1 MNKLII
7 GFVSAALLSV
17 AAPVNAALIYAG
29 ETLGLA
35 QAVARAQAQDPWLQ
49 GSMLEQ
55 QAYEASSLSAATQPD
70 PVVSLGFANL
80 PTDTFDF
87 DQEPMTQFKVGVTQR
102 FARGDTLDLSQQ
114 RLALKG
120 ANEYHRRADRLAQI
134 EARVS
139 SLWLDAYL
147 AAESVR
153 LIESDRGLFEYLVD
167 VAQSSY
173 TTALGRTRQQDLVRA
188 QLELTRLDD
197 RLAMLQQQADTA
209 AARLSEW
216 LGNEP
221 AFVDWRL
228 PDHANMSI
236 AGTEVALPVLNLSAP
251 PEFLRNEPL
260 DESWLSALLVAH
272 PAVQSMENT
281 ISVEHSGVALAQQ
294 KYKPQW
300 GVTASYGYRDD
311 DPMLG
316 DRADFFS
323 VGLTFDLPLFTGD
336 RQDQDVQSA
345 IARTEARRSDRSL
358 LLRTLRAQLE
368 TQRASYLRLRQRQE
382 IYATQLLGQMREQAQ
397 ASLTAYTNDDG
408 DFAEVVRARIA
419 ELNAKIDALAI
430 DVEIVRTAA
439 QLNYY
444 LDAPSYY
451 TTAQQGASS

>member
-1 MNKLII
+1 MNRFII
-7 GFVSAALLSV
+7 GLVSAALLSV
-17 AAPVNAALIYAG
+17 AASVNAALIYAG

-35 QAVARAQAQDPWLQ
+35 QAVARAQAGDPWLQ
-49 GSMLEQ
+49 GSLLEQ

-70 PVVSLGFANL
+70 PVMSLGFANL

-114 RLALKG
+114 RLALKSV
-120 ANEYHRRADRLAQI
+120 NEYHRRVDRLAQI
-134 EARVS
+134 EARVT
-139 SLWLDAYL
+139 SLWLDAFL

-167 VAQSSY
+167 VAKSSY
-173 TTALGRTRQQDLVRA
+173 TAALGRTRQQDLVRA

-197 RLAMLQQQADTA
+197 RLALLQQQADIA
-209 AARLSEW
+209 VARLSEW
-216 LGNEP
+216 LGSEP
-221 AFVDWRL
+221 AYVDWRR
-228 PDHANMSI
+228 PDQEETSI
-236 AGTEVALPVLNLSAP
+236 AGTEAALPVPNLSAP
-251 PEFLRNEPL
+251 PQFLRSEPL
-260 DESWLSALLVAH
+260 DENWLSALLVAH

-281 ISVEHSGVALAQQ
+281 ISVEQSGVALAQQ

-311 DPMLG
+311 DPIQG

-368 TQRASYLRLRQRQE
+368 TQRASYLRLLQRQE
-382 IYATQLLGQMREQAQ
+382 IYSTQLLSQMREQAQ

-430 DVEIVRTAA
+430 DVDIVRTAA

-444 LDAPSYY
+444 LDAASYY

>member
-1 MNKLII
+1 MNRLII
-7 GFVSAALLSV
+7 GLVSVTLVSAAVS
-17 AAPVNAALIYAG
+17 ANAALIYAG

-35 QAVARAQAQDPWLQ
+35 QAVAKAQAGDPWLQ
-49 GSMLEQ
+49 GSLLEQ

-70 PVVSLGFANL
+70 PVMSLGFANL

-102 FARGDTLDLSQQ
+102 FARGDTLDLSKQ

-120 ANEYHRRADRLAQI
+120 ANEHHRRADRLAQI
-134 EARVS
+134 ETRVT

-167 VAQSSY
+167 VAKSSY

-188 QLELTRLDD
+188 QLELTLLDD
-197 RLAMLQQQADTA
+197 RLALLQQQADTA
-209 AARLSEW
+209 VARLSEW
-216 LGNEP
+216 LDNDP
-221 AFVDWRL
+221 ILIDWRRSDQSGISSASSQLAL
-228 PDHANMSI
+228 PD
-236 AGTEVALPVLNLSAP
+236 LKLSAP
-251 PEFLRNEPL
+251 PQFLRSEPL
-260 DESWLSALLVAH
+260 DESWLNALLVSH
-272 PAVQSMENT
+272 PAVQSMENS
-281 ISVEHSGVALAQQ
+281 ISVEQSGIALAEQ
-294 KYKPQW
+294 KFKPQW

-311 DPMLG
+311 DPLLG

-323 VGLTFDLPLFTGD
+323 VGLTIDLPLFTGD

-430 DVEIVRTAA
+430 DVDIVRTAA

-451 TTAQQGASS
+451 TTAQQGVSS

>member
-1 MNKLII
+1 MNRFII
-7 GFVSAALLSV
+7 GLVSAALLSV
-17 AAPVNAALIYAG
+17 AASVNAALIYAG

-35 QAVARAQAQDPWLQ
+35 QAVARAQAGDPWLQ
-49 GSMLEQ
+49 GSLLEQ
-55 QAYEASSLSAATQPD
+55 KAYEASSRSAATQPD
-70 PVVSLGFANL
+70 PVMSLGFANL

-102 FARGDTLDLSQQ
+102 FARGDTLDLSQE
-114 RLALKG
+114 RLALQG
-120 ANEYHRRADRLAQI
+120 ANEYHRRVDRLAQI
-134 EARVS
+134 EARVT

-167 VAQSSY
+167 VAKSSY

-197 RLAMLQQQADTA
+197 RLALLQQQADTA

-216 LGNEP
+216 LGNGP
-221 AFVDWRL
+221 AFVDWRR
-228 PDHANMSI
+228 PDKANMSI

-251 PEFLRNEPL
+251 PQFLRNEPL

-281 ISVEHSGVALAQQ
+281 ISVEQSGVALAQQ

-300 GVTASYGYRDD
+300 GVTASYGCRDD

-382 IYATQLLGQMREQAQ
+382 IYATQLLGQMRDQAQ

-430 DVEIVRTAA
+430 DVDIVRTAA